1 MGRSHRPSW
10 ANGTAAAGSQ
20 RFTHVPRSMSVNA
33 LAGTVAAGAAWR
45 AGAHRP
51 REPTSAPARGQ
62 SKRREGLL
70 SARSK
75 VGVRII
81 VVRGEPRTRA
91 AIARLHAPT
100 RRLRGKQRTVERT
113 RVKQKSL
120 ACLFPALSRF
130 ASASPTRRPF
140 PTKACNVL
148 GAFRRAP
155 RSPWVPR
162 NRSPWA
168 WMTVR
173 ARRMRTRRIR
183 KRWLTGGAQKCS
195 KREKQG
201 CR

>member
-20 RFTHVPRSMSVNA
+20 RFTHVPKSMSVNA
-33 LAGTVAAGAAWR
+33 LAGAVAAGAARR

-51 REPTSAPARGQ
+51 REPTSALVRGQ

-70 SARSK
+70 STRSK

-81 VVRGEPRTRA
+81 VVRREPRTGA
-91 AIARLHAPT
+91 AIRAPPRANTAADSENSGRALAVT
-100 RRLRGKQRTVERT
+100 RM
-113 RVKQKSL
+113 KQKSL
-120 ACLFPALSRF
+120 PRHLVRCPAFPP
-130 ASASPTRRPF
+130 ASPTRR
-140 PTKACNVL
+140 ALHSQEGRNVVASSL
-148 GAFRRAP
+148 RRAS

-162 NRSPWA
+162 NR
-168 WMTVR
+168 R
-173 ARRMRTRRIR
+173 LRTRRKIR
-183 KRWLTGGAQKCS
+183 NRWLTGGAQKCS